1 MTTYVS
7 LATTVAN
14 TTSGQTNSTIAM
26 TTNVSFATT
35 VANTTSNSN
44 NSTVAMNTVDER
56 NTVHVNT
63 TVSKTSTVLA
73 TESDV
78 NYTYARCSFGDFGFF
93 FYKGSGANLVRSSY
107 FKSQGEEE
115 TGIVNMDLFGS
126 HFTNH
131 QDCKQHMN
139 ELVFVC

>member
-7 LATTVAN
+7 L
-14 TTSGQTNSTIAM
+14 
-26 TTNVSFATT
+26 ATT

-56 NTVHVNT
+56 NTVHFNT
-63 TVSKTSTVLA
+63 TVSKTSTFLA
-73 TESDV
+73 TENDV

-93 FYKGSGANLVRSSY
+93 LYKGKGANLVRYSY
-107 FKSQGEEE
+107 FKSWGEEE
-115 TGIVNMDLFGS
+115 TGVVNMDLYGS
-126 HFTNH
+126 HFTNY

-139 ELVFVC
+139 ELEFVCYQIVN